1 MNPYFYL
8 FTSFTIFFEII
19 AQSLFKFIHNHNHNH
34 NHNHIQIIK
43 FYPHL
48 KIYYFY
54 IAIFCYTLSGYFAYK
69 MLKYDQ
75 LIVVNIIWHIIHF
88 IILFII
94 GFYFFN
100 EKLSN
105 KKLVAALFGLISI
118 SLFLL
123 DGHSH

>member
-19 AQSLFKFIHNHNHNH
+19 AQSLFKLIHNNN
-34 NHNHIQIIK
+34 NNNKIIK
-43 FYPHL
+43 LFSQFKPL
-48 KIYYFY
+48 YFY
-54 IAIFCYTLSGYFAYK
+54 IAIVCYTLSGYFAYK
-69 MLKYDQ
+69 MLKYEQ

-105 KKLVAALFGLISI
+105 KKLVASFFGLISI